1 MVRIERVCDFL
12 LRSPATGLTVKDSL
26 IYITTVMDSLTIL
39 RLEPRELVE
48 VFRYAHSPFPVR
60 QRSLIPFR
68 SSDDVARLCGRHL
81 VLPDMPLTLVADQE
95 RSVSG
100 IWYDSDR
107 LRDCR
112 GRSDDARNVRPGD
125 LAPGGTAFEAE
136 LPINIVHFLHGP
148 PLHGWR
154 LRSDPCDSPPLDI
167 KSSVAYP
174 ADPNLRLLGVGEDGS
189 LFQFTLLTEDAFLLL
204 RYVQNLAALA
214 LGADAPEIVRLD
226 HAEPRATKPH
236 QRHIDA
242 DLLGRVLEQG
252 PAFIQDLFSSA
263 PEHILGDGLDTRSSG
278 RAYDVFR
285 GLLNKVYDSQGR
297 DPVEAFVS
305 YLLIMLRPAV

>member
-1 MVRIERVCDFL
+1 
-12 LRSPATGLTVKDSL
+12 
-26 IYITTVMDSLTIL
+26 
-39 RLEPRELVE
+39 
-48 VFRYAHSPFPVR
+48 
-60 QRSLIPFR
+60 
-68 SSDDVARLCGRHL
+68 
-81 VLPDMPLTLVADQE
+81 MPLTLVADQE

-112 GRSDDARNVRPGD
+112 GRSNDARIVRPGD

-136 LPINIVHFLHGP
+136 LPVNIVHFLHGP

-154 LRSDPCDSPPLDI
+154 LRSDPCASPTLDM

-174 ADPNLRLLGVGEDGS
+174 ADPNMRLLGFGEDGS

-204 RYVQNLAALA
+204 RYVQNLAALS
-214 LGADAPEIVRLD
+214 LGADSPEIFRLD
-226 HAEPRATKPH
+226 HIDARVTKPH

-252 PAFIQDLFSSA
+252 PAFIRALFTSPS
-263 PEHILGDGLDTRSSG
+263 EHVLGEGVDVRSSG

-285 GLLNKVYDSQGR
+285 GLLNKVYDPQDR
-297 DPVEAFVS
+297 DPVDAFVS
-305 YLLIMLRPAV
+305 YLQIMLRPAV